1 MSSSD
6 MSSSDSSR
14 LSPWQ
19 KSTLR
24 ELMESGNSFLTAVEL
39 VNSRGVIT
47 ERSGSGVILLARD
60 LAQHPHIH
68 ALSITDNPGGNA
80 VLSADTLGTDLIS
93 RGQEVIIHLS
103 CKDWNRNA
111 LQSHA
116 WKLASEGFDNI
127 LALSG
132 DCPAAGYGG
141 RAAGVFDT
149 DSVGLL
155 KMLSDMNSGMETRM
169 PSGRRSRL
177 ERTRFFSGA
186 VVNNFKR
193 LESEVMPQYFK
204 LAEKIRVG
212 ADFIIE
218 QIGYN
223 ARKQDELLR
232 YMELKKIRV
241 PVLANVYVLSRP
253 AARYFSSGRIPG
265 VTVSPELLAR
275 VEKEAASPDRGK
287 AFFLEF
293 AAQQCAVAKG
303 LGYGGVYLGGHLKYE
318 DYDHILALSRSYGTS
333 DWKDFASEVNYDLP
347 DEFYFF
353 EPDADTGR
361 NSAEINRRYLA
372 SKRQKGLSSLRLRT
386 SLTYRINRRL
396 HDAFFVP
403 GRLGFRIGRTLYGFA
418 ERVGGRLQR
427 GLHLAEQVVKVPAFG
442 CRDCGDC
449 SLPDIAYLCPESQC
463 AKNQRNGP
471 CGGTLDGR
479 CEVGEKECIWVRAYD
494 RLKACGEEEGML
506 HRPVVYRDGSLA
518 GTSAWANTFMERD
531 HHGRARTPEPRAPKA
546 QVISDQR
553 EN

>member
-1 MSSSD
+1 MN
-6 MSSSDSSR
+6 SSDSSR

-19 KSTLR
+19 KSALR
-24 ELMESGNSFLTAVEL
+24 DLMVTDNSFLTVVEL

-47 ERSGSGVILLARD
+47 ERRGSRVILLARE

-80 VLSADTLGTDLIS
+80 VLSADILGTDLIS

-132 DCPAAGYGG
+132 DCPTSGYGG

-155 KMLSDMNSGMETRM
+155 KMLSDMNSGMETRS

-177 ERTRFFSGA
+177 EKTRFFSGA

-204 LAEKIRVG
+204 LAEKIRAG
-212 ADFIIE
+212 ADFIIQ

-232 YMELKKIRV
+232 YMELANIRV
-241 PVLANVYVLSRP
+241 PVLANVYVLSRSS
-253 AARYFSSGRIPG
+253 ARYFSSGRIPG
-265 VTVSPELLAR
+265 VTVSPQLLAR
-275 VEKEAASPDRGK
+275 VEKEAASPDKGK
-287 AFFLEF
+287 AFLFEL
-293 AAQQCAVAKG
+293 AARQCAIAKG
-303 LGYGGVYLGGHLKYE
+303 LGYGGAYLGGHLE
-318 DYDHILALSRSYGTS
+318 FGDYDRILELSHSYGS
-333 DWKDFASEVNYDLP
+333 DDWKDFVSEVNYDLP
-347 DEFYFF
+347 EEFYFF
-353 EPDADTGR
+353 EPDPATGL
-361 NSAEINRRYLA
+361 NSAEVNRRYRA
-372 SKRQKGLSSLRLRT
+372 SRKQKRPLSLSLLGT
-386 SLTYRINRRL
+386 SFIYRVNRRL
-396 HDAFFVP
+396 HNAFFAP
-403 GRLGFRIGRTLYGFA
+403 GHLGFRAGRAFYGLV
-418 ERVGGRLQR
+418 ERMGGRLQR
-427 GLHLAEQVVKVPAFG
+427 CLHLAEQVVKVPAFG

-471 CGGTLDGR
+471 CGGTRDGK
-479 CEVGEKECIWVRAYD
+479 CEVGDKQCIWVRAYD
-494 RLKACGEEEGML
+494 RLKAFGEEEGML
-506 HRPVVYRDGSLA
+506 HRPVVYRDDSLV
-518 GTSAWANTFMERD
+518 GTSAWANTFLERD
-531 HHGRARTPEPRAPKA
+531 HHGRARQSSRERQARRPVKPEDR
-546 QVISDQR
+546 VR
-553 EN
+553 